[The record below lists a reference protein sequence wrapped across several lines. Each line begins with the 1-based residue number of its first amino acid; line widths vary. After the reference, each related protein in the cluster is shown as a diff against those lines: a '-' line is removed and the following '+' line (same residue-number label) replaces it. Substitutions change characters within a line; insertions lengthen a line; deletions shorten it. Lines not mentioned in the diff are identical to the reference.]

1 MVALLVQGR
10 TPHGSLT
17 WASRPAAA
25 AAVLALN
32 LASPKS
38 MILNSICGPS
48 GAREPSALTLKPGRS
63 GPAAARALAA
73 SSGDRSSHSLRGV
86 CKDRLIK
93 AAAEHTTTCSEGQ
106 YEHVELQCEW
116 CAARSAVL
124 MAVQGVQAAIVQ
136 VVAALSGNP
145 GDK

>member
-1 MVALLVQGR
+1 MTAMQLLHYALRHEKAVGAKVGGNSCL
-10 TPHGSLT
+10 TPLLNSKESSNMCHWCLLPVGSLT

-63 GPAAARALAA
+63 APAAARALAA
-73 SSGDRSSHSLRGV
+73 SSGDRSSHSLWSV
-86 CKDRLIK
+86 CKK
-93 AAAEHTTTCSEGQ
+93 
-106 YEHVELQCEW
+106 
-116 CAARSAVL
+116 
-124 MAVQGVQAAIVQ
+124 
-136 VVAALSGNP
+136 
-145 GDK
+145 